1 MNQSRRTFL
10 KASLAVGTVAIAVG
24 GGLLAPSRVMAAQW
38 SSAAFA
44 ATSMEAALTSL
55 EGISKTEASAAIK
68 VDAPDIAENGAV
80 VSIGIETSLS
90 GAESISVLIPNNAS
104 PLAAKYVLGK
114 DTDGF
119 INLRVKMRKTS
130 DVVAVVKSNGKLF
143 SAKKAVKVTLGGCG
157 G

>member
-10 KASLAVGTVAIAVG
+10 RASLAMGSVAIAAG
-24 GGLLAPSRVMAAQW
+24 AGLLIPGRVLAASW
-38 SSAAFA
+38 PEKAFA
-44 ATSMEAALTSL
+44 ASSVQDSLTAL
-55 EGISKTEASAAIK
+55 EGNANTTASADIK

-80 VSIGIETSLS
+80 VSIGVETSLAN
-90 GAESISVLIPNNAS
+90 AETISVLIPNNAN
-104 PLAAKYVLGK
+104 PLTAVYVLGK

-119 INLRVKMRKTS
+119 VNLRVKMRKTS
-130 DVVAVVKSNGKLF
+130 DVIAVVKSNGKLY

>member
-10 KASLAVGTVAIAVG
+10 KASLAMGTVAVAVG

-38 SSAAFA
+38 SKAAFTA
-44 ATSMEAALTSL
+44 SSMKAALNNL
-55 EGISKTEASAAIK
+55 EGSSKTEASGAIK

-80 VSIGIETSLS
+80 VSVGIETSLA
-90 GAESISVLIPNNAS
+90 GAESISVLVPNNAT

-130 DVVAVVKSNGKLF
+130 DIVAVVKSNGKLY